1 MSALRSAPA
10 AARLAVPVDDYPAFC
25 AGVQRLCGV
34 DLAQYKRGQMER
46 RIRSFAQ
53 RRGVEDLPTYL
64 ASLQRDRG
72 ELDEFLDRVTINVSQ
87 LWRNPEQWT
96 ALQRDVIPELARGG
110 RLRAWSAGCSYGAEA
125 YTLAATFAETAP
137 GVRAQIAG
145 TDIDRRM
152 VARAREGHFS
162 AEDARTA
169 PKAALQRWFERDGD
183 GWSAGPEI
191 RRSVRF
197 ETGDL
202 LRMRFPREAYDLVL
216 CRNTVIYFTEEV
228 RNELHARLVGAL
240 RPGGYLV
247 IGSTER
253 VAEPRALGL
262 ESTRPFTYR
271 KA

>member
-1 MSALRSAPA
+1 
-10 AARLAVPVDDYPAFC
+10 
-25 AGVQRLCGV
+25 
-34 DLAQYKRGQMER
+34 
-46 RIRSFAQ
+46 
-53 RRGVEDLPTYL
+53 
-64 ASLQRDRG
+64 
-72 ELDEFLDRVTINVSQ
+72 
-87 LWRNPEQWT
+87 
-96 ALQRDVIPELARGG
+96 
-110 RLRAWSAGCSYGAEA
+110 
-125 YTLAATFAETAP
+125 
-137 GVRAQIAG
+137 
-145 TDIDRRM
+145 
-152 VARAREGHFS
+152 
-162 AEDARTA
+162 
-169 PKAALQRWFERDGD
+169 
-183 GWSAGPEI
+183 
-191 RRSVRF
+191 VRF